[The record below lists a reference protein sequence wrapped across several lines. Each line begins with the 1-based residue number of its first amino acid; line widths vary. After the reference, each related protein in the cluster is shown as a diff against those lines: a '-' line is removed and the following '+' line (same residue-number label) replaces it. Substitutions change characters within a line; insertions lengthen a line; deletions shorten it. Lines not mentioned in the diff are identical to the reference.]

1 MVWNVGVF
9 SFYYRELRKE
19 GMAKKQGRMDSDDAM
34 IWDENRYKGRI
45 DLNLGNV
52 LYERKF
58 FIFLYKYF
66 IFFSAE
72 MTLNV
77 RHRPRPYTVFWP
89 SYR

>member
-1 MVWNVGVF
+1 MGVF

-52 LYERKF
+52 DCTKEN
-58 FIFLYKYF
+58 FLYFY
-66 IFFSAE
+66 IN
-72 MTLNV
+72 TLYSSLQ
-77 RHRPRPYTVFWP
+77 R
-89 SYR
+89 